1 MVGSLKTPS
10 VMFSEQVMLD
20 AFLRRQ
26 GKEHTSVLAHHQY
39 KSHLFHFLFDLIPSL
54 YQLNHDDGD
63 VDQNDDLL
71 LYTARLTF
79 PNITFLSR
87 SDFFLRYESST
98 LILYKELSS
107 PIFPL

>member
-63 VDQNDDLL
+63 VDHNDDIL

-87 SDFFLRYESST
+87 SDFFPFSLFQT
-98 LILYKELSS
+98 
-107 PIFPL
+107 